1 MLVHCPWQLIRAC
14 AETKHDDI
22 VAAFKAF
29 TLREDISVILITQTV
44 RGHKATGG
52 QRMRRRDAVRCAR
65 IACSTPIL
73 TGHGIRMAACRC
85 RCLARPNRFLFLP
98 QIAADIRYILNAY
111 DKVIPT
117 VLEIPSK
124 DKPYHEEQDP
134 IMQRVLK
141 LMGSRD

>member
-1 MLVHCPWQLIRAC
+1 M
-14 AETKHDDI
+14 
-22 VAAFKAF
+22 
-29 TLREDISVILITQTV
+29 
-44 RGHKATGG
+44 
-52 QRMRRRDAVRCAR
+52 MRTDRLLSAYSNRSPDSHGCMSLSLSSHA
-65 IACSTPIL
+65 PI
-73 TGHGIRMAACRC
+73 
-85 RCLARPNRFLFLP
+85 RFLFHP

>member
-1 MLVHCPWQLIRAC
+1 MRTRLVHG
-14 AETKHDDI
+14 
-22 VAAFKAF
+22 VVNAAW
-29 TLREDISVILITQTV
+29 RRSTQ
-44 RGHKATGG
+44 
-52 QRMRRRDAVRCAR
+52 
-65 IACSTPIL
+65 STHPPTTASL
-73 TGHGIRMAACRC
+73 C
-85 RCLARPNRFLFLP
+85 FLFV

-124 DKPYHEEQDP
+124 DKPYHEDQDP

>member
-1 MLVHCPWQLIRAC
+1 M
-14 AETKHDDI
+14 
-22 VAAFKAF
+22 
-29 TLREDISVILITQTV
+29 ILITQTV
-44 RGHKATGG
+44 RTDTAAHAA
-52 QRMRRRDAVRCAR
+52 QRTAASSAQRRNPPRGA
-65 IACSTPIL
+65 L
-73 TGHGIRMAACRC
+73 AALHCRC
-85 RCLARPNRFLFLP
+85 SGCSSLASLSSRCSVPSAWLLPPLLPSPSPAAPLLLLPCAPLPSRLSLPPFP

>member
-1 MLVHCPWQLIRAC
+1 MLHRAGC
-14 AETKHDDI
+14 LLS
-22 VAAFKAF
+22 
-29 TLREDISVILITQTV
+29 LRSVL
-44 RGHKATGG
+44 
-52 QRMRRRDAVRCAR
+52 
-65 IACSTPIL
+65 
-73 TGHGIRMAACRC
+73 
-85 RCLARPNRFLFLP
+85 
-98 QIAADIRYILNAY
+98 QIAADIRYILNVY

>member
-1 MLVHCPWQLIRAC
+1 LLFSA
-14 AETKHDDI
+14 
-22 VAAFKAF
+22 
-29 TLREDISVILITQTV
+29 S
-44 RGHKATGG
+44 
-52 QRMRRRDAVRCAR
+52 
-65 IACSTPIL
+65 
-73 TGHGIRMAACRC
+73 
-85 RCLARPNRFLFLP
+85 CLPLP
-98 QIAADIRYILNAY
+98 VQIAADIRYLLNAY